1 MELFC
6 VPWTILAE
14 LFFVQNFSAL
24 SALSGGVGWGYLNS
38 SGRSIAQ
45 VVHDGRCLLC
55 RDVAVG
61 AHRHAAGVR
70 QRPRGPA
77 DAELGE
83 RVPVLQ
89 GQDAEEQQ
97 EAVCL
102 LSSPVLTHPLFVG
115 TGGSGYLDRVFRDSI
130 FQTMGQVYV
139 QPFSWRRNMDMRAH
153 VRNNDSWC
161 CSKELTDN
169 FERAL
174 ALCGVDFGA
183 CCLWVFLVVEN
194 MPWRGQLPN
203 SRRSRRCRRTRWSR
217 ARTPR
222 TRGCREGWTRTSSHL
237 QCRRCVILVLGVCL
251 VRVRWN
257 CAGRPRRG
265 ARR

>member
-1 MELFC
+1 MEHFGGTICCSELSCPFC
-6 VPWTILAE
+6 PFWW
-14 LFFVQNFSAL
+14 
-24 SALSGGVGWGYLNS
+24 GWVGLPEF
-38 SGRSIAQ
+38 GREGIAQ

-55 RDVAVG
+55 RDVVVG

-89 GQDAEEQQ
+89 GQDAEKQQ

-102 LSSPVLTHPLFVG
+102 LPSPLLTHPLFVG

-130 FQTMGQVYV
+130 FQTIGQVYV

-161 CSKELTDN
+161 CSKALMDN

-174 ALCGVDFGA
+174 GLCGVDFGA
-183 CCLWVFLVVEN
+183 YCLWGFLVVEN
-194 MPWRGQLPN
+194 MLWRGQLLN

-217 ARTPR
+217 TRTPSMRGCSQGRARTS
-222 TRGCREGWTRTSSHL
+222 CHL
-237 QCRRCVILVLGVCL
+237 QCRRCATLVVGSCLG
-251 VRVRWN
+251 RVRWG
-257 CAGRPRRG
+257 CAGRTRRG
-265 ARR
+265 AGR